1 MGKYVERSMLPV
13 FRYCRVME
21 DDDFDQLMEDYDF
34 VKELAEDIVSN
45 HVLYLKKNDE
55 KRLKALLNRFYLGEY
70 QDLIFTDQMLKGR
83 FQFEYNDETKDTP
96 KKYLLHMLSVMMD
109 LFQMSLTIRTMQGEI
124 FLYSGDKDIYPKLFL
139 ITEEFYTPFKKNPSM
154 DFYDLFR
161 LLPAGVCFN
170 TFIQGSLKECKY
182 GVMIWRGNGDIIK
195 ITLLDPFCADY
206 DFILIKAGEHSYS
219 LASVFGCTLKNKN
232 RCERY
237 RGVTNPCVNSF
248 DECPTKKLQVV
259 HAVLLCMQEYLIK
272 KNIQNRNKK
281 QSKSKK
287 NTLAGTEKL
296 HMDGMIAV
304 YDYFSDKDYE
314 KVGIRER
321 SESSCT
327 GTKKRPHVRSGHERH
342 LRSGD
347 VVNVKSSIIH
357 KDDFSGYETGERIAK

>member
-13 FRYCRVME
+13 FWYCRVME
-21 DDDFDQLMEDYDF
+21 DGDFEQLLDDYNY
-34 VKELAEDIVSN
+34 VKELADIIMSDRKLRLN
-45 HVLYLKKNDE
+45 E
-55 KRLKALLNRFYLGEY
+55 IAQKRFIALLKRFDTGEY
-70 QDLIFTDQMLKGR
+70 QNLIFTDNMLRSR
-83 FQFEYNDETKDTP
+83 FRFEFNDETKTEM
-96 KKYLLHMLSVMMD
+96 KEYLLHMMSIIMD
-109 LFQMSLTIRTMQGEI
+109 VFQMGLTIRVMQGKMFLSEDGKI
-124 FLYSGDKDIYPKLFL
+124 FFPKLFL
-139 ITEEFYTPFKKNPSM
+139 ITEEFYAPFKKELSM

-161 LLPAGVCFN
+161 LFPSGVCFN

-182 GVMIWRGNGDIIK
+182 GLTVWKYKTDIIK
-195 ITLLDPFCADY
+195 ITLLDPFCSRY
-206 DFILIKAGEHSYS
+206 DFALVKADEHSYS
-219 LASVFGCTLKNKN
+219 LAPVFSCTLRN
-232 RCERY
+232 RDLCGHY
-237 RGVTNPCVNSF
+237 KGFLKSCVDSF
-248 DECPTKKLQVV
+248 AECPTKKLQVV

>member
-1 MGKYVERSMLPV
+1 
-13 FRYCRVME
+13 
-21 DDDFDQLMEDYDF
+21 
-34 VKELAEDIVSN
+34 
-45 HVLYLKKNDE
+45 
-55 KRLKALLNRFYLGEY
+55 
-70 QDLIFTDQMLKGR
+70 
-83 FQFEYNDETKDTP
+83 
-96 KKYLLHMLSVMMD
+96 
-109 LFQMSLTIRTMQGEI
+109 
-124 FLYSGDKDIYPKLFL
+124 
-139 ITEEFYTPFKKNPSM
+139 M
-154 DFYDLFR
+154 DFYNLFR
-161 LLPAGVCFN
+161 LFPSGICFN

-182 GVMIWRGNGDIIK
+182 GFTIWKDHTGVVK
-195 ITLLDPFCADY
+195 IALLDPFCAR
-206 DFILIKAGEHSYS
+206 FEFALIKSGEHSYS
-219 LASVFGCTLKNKN
+219 LVPVLHCKLRNGE
-232 RCERY
+232 RCEHY
-237 RGVTNPCVNSF
+237 KNAMKPCVDSF

-287 NTLAGTEKL
+287 NTLTGTEKL

-314 KVGIRER
+314 KIGIRER

-357 KDDFSGYETGERIAK
+357 KNDFSGYETGERIAK

>member
-13 FRYCRVME
+13 FKYCKVME
-21 DDDFDQLMEDYDF
+21 ADDFEQLMDDYGYI
-34 VKELAEDIVSN
+34 EGLAKKMMSAPSFRLNDII
-45 HVLYLKKNDE
+45 E
-55 KRLKALLNRFYLGEY
+55 QRLVALLRRFDTGEY
-70 QDLIFTDQMLKGR
+70 QDLILTDLVPKGR
-83 FQFEYNDETKDTP
+83 FRFEFSYDDETMP
-96 KKYLLHMLSVMMD
+96 KTYVLQMIYIMMEI
-109 LFQMSLTIRTMQGEI
+109 FQMGLAIRIMQGKVPI
-124 FLYSGDKDIYPKLFL
+124 CDDRDIILPKLFL
-139 ITEEFYTPFKKNPSM
+139 ITEEFYTPYKKERSM
-154 DFYDLFR
+154 DFYELFR
-161 LLPAGVCFN
+161 LFPPGICFN

-182 GVMIWRGNGDIIK
+182 GLTVWRGETDVIK
-195 ITLLDPFCADY
+195 VALLDPFCASY
-206 DFILIKAGEHSYS
+206 DFVLKKAGEHSYS
-219 LASVFGCTLKNKN
+219 LVPDSCCKLRSGE
-232 RCERY
+232 RCELY
-237 RGVTNPCVNSF
+237 QDYMKPCVNSF

-281 QSKSKK
+281 QAKSKK
-287 NTLAGTEKL
+287 NTLSGTEKL

-314 KVGIRER
+314 KIGIRER

-357 KDDFSGYETGERIAK
+357 KNDFSGYETGERIAK